1 MIDFE
6 KELKEFEFFQ
16 LDNDFINA
24 RHETAQSVQALN
36 STLKRVRKDQNDVAF
51 KLEEAL
57 EILDE
62 MKDDFLKN
70 NKSKHSISNES
81 AEKLELIKVFISVLD
96 QFEDLYKFILNKTD
110 ITWKEQ
116 VGMVWNNIS
125 GILMSAGI
133 TRIENHNT
141 IFNPKIDS
149 VKAVVCNSGLQDG
162 VVTEVIRSGYMYKDG
177 ILRKAEVI
185 VNKNTLEGDAVE

>member
-16 LDNDFINA
+16 LDNDFINV

-36 STLKRVRKDQNDVAF
+36 STLKRVRKEQNDVAF

-62 MKDDFLKN
+62 MKCDLFKN
-70 NKSKHSISNES
+70 NEHKQSISNES
-81 AEKLELIKVFISVLD
+81 AEKLELIKVFISALD
-96 QFEDLYKFILNKTD
+96 QFEDFYKFILNKTD
-110 ITWKEQ
+110 ITWNEQ
-116 VGMVWNNIS
+116 VGMIWNNIS

-133 TRIENHNT
+133 TRIENYNT
-141 IFNPKIDS
+141 VFNPQINS

-162 VVTEVIRSGYMYKDG
+162 VVTEVIRSGYMYKDDV
-177 ILRKAEVI
+177 LRKAEVI
-185 VNKNTLEGDAVE
+185 VNKNMLEGDVVE